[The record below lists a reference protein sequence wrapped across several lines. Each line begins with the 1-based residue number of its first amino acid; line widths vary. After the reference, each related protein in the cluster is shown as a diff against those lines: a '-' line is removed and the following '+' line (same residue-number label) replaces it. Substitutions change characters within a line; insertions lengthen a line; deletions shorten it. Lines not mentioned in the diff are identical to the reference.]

1 MFSDDESGRMGQICA
16 DEACVENVLGSRADG
31 GGDGILV
38 LGKAG
43 AGAGGADEED
53 DVCGG
58 ERGSEV

>member
-1 MFSDDESGRMGQICA
+1 M
-16 DEACVENVLGSRADG
+16 LGSGADG
-31 GGDGILV
+31 GRDGILV

-58 ERGSEV
+58 KGGSEV

>member
-1 MFSDDESGRMGQICA
+1 MGQICA
-16 DEACVENVLGSRADG
+16 DEACVENVLGSGADG
-31 GGDGILV
+31 GGDGVLV